1 MSSAPSLSLKRPED
15 RPGDV
20 VLDIKDVLELAL
32 VSLRP
37 QGQAV
42 GRVHQLGRHSE
53 AWPRAAD
60 AALEDGRH
68 SELLA
73 HLARI
78 GGLPLKRES
87 RAAGRHTKAGDFA
100 QRARELVGHPV
111 SEVFLLGVV
120 AHVYQGEH
128 GDRLACRDGSGPAS
142 RAGRDESLSEDA
154 AGRVPRPNSV
164 PRVSTS
170 ATRATEA
177 KSKPSV

>member
-1 MSSAPSLSLKRPED
+1 MGFEALRPGSRQVRRVVGPEPHLERPED

-73 HLARI
+73 DLARI
-78 GGLPLKRES
+78 DGLPLKRES
-87 RAAGRHTKAGDFA
+87 RAACRHTKAGDFA

-111 SEVFLLGVV
+111 SEIFLLGVV

-128 GDRLACRDGSGPAS
+128 GDRLA
-142 RAGRDESLSEDA
+142 
-154 AGRVPRPNSV
+154 VPRRARGRPGELAG
-164 PRVSTS
+164 TS
-170 ATRATEA
+170 H
-177 KSKPSV
+177 